1 MNRGL
6 LSFMVFAAACGVG
19 EVEID
24 EAAEGVETAE
34 VSDELSAFGLSTVT
48 LRRDTRR
55 CAAPM
60 CGGFFARDV
69 NRSTSEQYVSG
80 LDFSRSGLDAQTQQ
94 DVLDGADG
102 EVLVRGRL
110 GPAES
115 RFNTRPLIVLEAWR
129 GLPGVAV
136 RAGDPF
142 YRVDRQAVCA
152 AAPCRS
158 WRATRLNVGTFGGF
172 NELTTSVAVTP
183 LLDTPW
189 LINEALTNGALVAG
203 TVRRVRTTYWILD
216 ASQVFLKLPQ
226 RASCRSTSPRA
237 CTGGR
242 VRVFERGLDRC
253 LTPAACVLPPPCAPL
268 EVECPPGY
276 VVASWLAGAGCP
288 RHACDPAF
296 AR

>member
-1 MNRGL
+1 MNRAWVSL
-6 LSFMVFAAACGVG
+6 VVFAVGCGVS
-19 EVEID
+19 EVDID
-24 EAAEGVETAE
+24 DGAEGVEASE
-34 VSDELSAFGLSTVT
+34 VSDELSAFGNTVVT

-55 CAAPM
+55 CVSPM

-129 GLPGVAV
+129 GLPGVTV

-142 YRVDRQAVCA
+142 YRVDRQAFCA

-172 NELTTSVAVTP
+172 NELVTSLSATP
-183 LLDTPW
+183 FLDTPW
-189 LINEALTNGALVAG
+189 LLNEALTNGALVAG
-203 TVRRVRTTYWILD
+203 TVSRVRTTYWVLD
-216 ASQVFLKLPQ
+216 ASQIFLKLPQ
-226 RASCRSTSPRA
+226 RASCRSSTPRA

-242 VRVFERGLDRC
+242 VRTFERGLDRC

-268 EVECPPGY
+268 QVECPAGY
-276 VVASWLAGAGCP
+276 TQATWLAGAGCP

>member
-1 MNRGL
+1 
-6 LSFMVFAAACGVG
+6 
-19 EVEID
+19 
-24 EAAEGVETAE
+24 
-34 VSDELSAFGLSTVT
+34 
-48 LRRDTRR
+48 
-55 CAAPM
+55 M

-69 NRSTSEQYVSG
+69 NRSSTEQYVSG

-102 EVLVRGRL
+102 EVLIRGRL
-110 GPAES
+110 GPLES
-115 RFNTRPLIVLEAWR
+115 RFNTRPLTVLEAWR
-129 GLPGVAV
+129 GLPGVTV

-142 YRVDRQAVCA
+142 YRVDRQAFCA
-152 AAPCRS
+152 GALCRS

-172 NELTTSVAVTP
+172 NELITGLWATP

-189 LINEALTNGALVAG
+189 LLNEVLTNGALVAG
-203 TVRRVRTTYWILD
+203 TVQRVRTTYWVLG

-226 RASCRSTSPRA
+226 RARCRSSTLRA

-242 VRVFERGLDRC
+242 VRIFERGLDRC
-253 LTPAACVLPPPCAPL
+253 LAPTECVLPAPCAPL
-268 EVECPPGY
+268 QVECPDGY
-276 VVASWLAGAGCP
+276 ALATWLAGGGCP